1 MASTARKKASP
12 LLGEALKRV
21 AALPPARQDL
31 IAAQI
36 LDTLNSEDDPANLR
50 FHQLIE
56 RKYTS
61 RLSVEEAAELD
72 RLEAGFQIQ
81 DELFYAP
88 ILERIAAKSK

>member
-21 AALPPARQDL
+21 ATLPRDRQDS
-31 IAAQI
+31 IASQI
-36 LDTLNSEDDPANLR
+36 IDSLNSGDDPSNLR

-61 RLSVEEAAELD
+61 GISAEEAAELD
-72 RLEAGFQIQ
+72 RLEAAFQIQ

-88 ILERIAAKSK
+88 ILEQIAAKSK

>member
-1 MASTARKKASP
+1 MASSARKKASP

-21 AALPPARQDL
+21 AALPRDRQDS

-36 LDTLNSEDDPANLR
+36 LDTLNSEADPANAR

-56 RKYTS
+56 QKYTG
-61 RLSVEEAAELD
+61 RLSAEQAAELD
-72 RLEAGFQIQ
+72 RLEAGFQVQ

>member
-12 LLGEALKRV
+12 LLEEALKRV
-21 AALPPARQDL
+21 AVLPRDRQDS
-31 IAAQI
+31 IASQI
-36 LDTLNSEDDPANLR
+36 LDTLNREADPANLR

-61 RLSVEEAAELD
+61 RLSAEEAAELD
-72 RLEAGFQIQ
+72 RLEADFQIQ
-81 DELFYAP
+81 DERFYAP